1 MAVRLV
7 LAEDPT
13 ADARIRAVV
22 EALLDERAVCRAQP
36 PAALTEVR
44 WYAAHALAAERKAA
58 GSAELVR
65 VSAVIPPLGS
75 ATLSELA
82 EAAYGEDAPP
92 RQAAERFEKPP
103 RAGDR
108 RAPARRMNARP
119 GSVGSST
126 PLA

>member
-1 MAVRLV
+1 MAVLLV

-13 ADARIRAVV
+13 ADARIRAAV
-22 EALLDERAVCRAQP
+22 EALLDDRAVCRAQP

-58 GSAELVR
+58 GIAELVR
-65 VSAVIPPLGS
+65 VSSVIPPLGS

-92 RQAAERFEKPP
+92 RQAAERFEKL
-103 RAGDR
+103 RADGKL
-108 RAPARRMNARP
+108 PTVNL
-119 GSVGSST
+119 S
-126 PLA
+126 L